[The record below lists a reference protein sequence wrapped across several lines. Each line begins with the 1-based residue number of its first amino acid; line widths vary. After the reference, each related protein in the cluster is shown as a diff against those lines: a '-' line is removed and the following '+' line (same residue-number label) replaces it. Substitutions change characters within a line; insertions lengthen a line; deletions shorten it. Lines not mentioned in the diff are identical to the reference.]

1 MSTSTRLRP
10 TNSARLLA
18 ALLRSTDLIL
28 SCGQAQET
36 DATRQKFRKCKAKAE
51 KGDAESQYIVG
62 FCHELGSGV
71 KKDYVEAYAWFN
83 LAAKK
88 YDRAALDRDDLGKS
102 MSPQQFVDAKRRT
115 KELWAQI
122 EAKFKS
128 GGKRSSPFAGA
139 KSNPA
144 VRRLNARQ

>member
-1 MSTSTRLRP
+1 MSRVTKLRP

-18 ALLRSTDLIL
+18 ALLRSTGLIF

-36 DATRQKFRKCKAKAE
+36 DATRLKFRKCKAKAE
-51 KGDAESQYIVG
+51 RGNAEAQYMVG
-62 FCHELGSGV
+62 FCYELGSGV

-83 LAAKK
+83 LAAKM

-122 EAKFKS
+122 EAKFK
-128 GGKRSSPFAGA
+128 GGRK
-139 KSNPA
+139 
-144 VRRLNARQ
+144 